1 MGLFDDPLIAD
12 RLVVAFE
19 SIGESLKGLNE
30 SVKRAGNRYWP
41 EPRGPREA
49 ILSRVE
55 TDEDRAKKA
64 LGDTDQP
71 INEWL
76 TDLGDPEEGDHTFD
90 RTRQY
95 IRDHPEEFKIPNVGP
110 KAPAEQG
117 LAVGGPQQVERKS
130 RGTAKS
136 SADNAPAKE
145 RARRKKTRP

>member
-1 MGLFDDPLIAD
+1 MGLFDDPLIAE

-41 EPRGPREA
+41 EPKGPREA

-55 TDEDRAKKA
+55 TDEDRAKKS
-64 LGDTDQP
+64 LGESDQP

-95 IRDHPEEFKIPNVGP
+95 IQDHPEEFKIPIARP
-110 KAPAEQG
+110 KTTAEEG
-117 LAVGGPQQVERKS
+117 LAVGGPEPAKGEPGGPAES
-130 RGTAKS
+130 TA
-136 SADNAPAKE
+136 NNPPAKE
-145 RARRKKTRP
+145 RVRGKKTRS